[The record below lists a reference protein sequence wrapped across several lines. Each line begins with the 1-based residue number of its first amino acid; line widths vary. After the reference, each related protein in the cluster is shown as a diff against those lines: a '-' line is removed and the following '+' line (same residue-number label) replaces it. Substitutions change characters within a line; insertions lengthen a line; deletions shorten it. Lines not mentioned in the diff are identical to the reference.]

1 MQKFLL
7 LLGALA
13 GLAGSAQGQTIRYGL
28 KAGVSLARFTGYD
41 VTGGRNQIGV
51 TAGIMA
57 DAVLSEKLSLHP
69 ELLFSQKGQR
79 FDGSGPG
86 GFSSSEKFRFNYLD
100 LPVLLRLKFSRFFAE
115 AGPQAGYLLSAE
127 RTSTQSSSTMP
138 PLTYTSNTTDAT
150 RRFDLGYVV
159 GIGYQLQERWELSA
173 RYNGGLLSIN
183 PGSSS
188 GGSPPRN
195 SVFQFQAGYLFGSE

>member
-7 LLGALA
+7 LLAGLA

-28 KAGVSLARFTGYD
+28 KAGVSLARTRYD
-41 VTGGRNQIGV
+41 VTGGRNQIGA
-51 TAGIMA
+51 TAGLMA
-57 DAVLSEKLSLHP
+57 DAALSEKLSLHP

-100 LPVLLRLKFSRFFAE
+100 LPVLLRLKFGSFFAE
-115 AGPQAGYLLSAE
+115 AGPQAGYLLSAK

-138 PLTYTSNTTDAT
+138 ALTYTSNTTNAT

-159 GIGYQLQERWELSA
+159 GIGYQLQERWELGA

-183 PGSSS
+183 PGSS
-188 GGSPPRN
+188 GGIPPHN
-195 SVFQFQAGYLFGSE
+195 SVFQFQAGYLFGSN